1 MPSPSD
7 DEDQAGGPRGG
18 RPQQRS
24 VLRMDMNDLRGF
36 QTLEKATLVGSVA
49 RQHLCLQMFPL
60 WEQPAAPFKFQKA

>member
-49 RQHLCLQMFPL
+49 PTSLFADVSAMG
-60 WEQPAAPFKFQKA
+60 AACGSF